1 MGHPEKQLQKLQRD
15 PSASFG
21 MTRLRRAPSL
31 RYGGYGAAGHAL
43 KLRRLIPT
51 NQPPYAWSF
60 VDVDADIEAA
70 VVPIGFV
77 IAAPLAVAIHFGD
90 VVLHLRTV
98 VSVACGVVIDFGFI
112 GVEAVAA
119 IA

>member
-1 MGHPEKQLQKLQRD
+1 
-15 PSASFG
+15 
-21 MTRLRRAPSL
+21 
-31 RYGGYGAAGHAL
+31 
-43 KLRRLIPT
+43 
-51 NQPPYAWSF
+51 
-60 VDVDADIEAA
+60 

-90 VVLHLRTV
+90 VVADLGTI
-98 VSVACGVVIDFGFI
+98 VAVARGVVIDFGFI